1 MHNPIE
7 TIRIDQR
14 NKNLLVQIKRK
25 TKIQNWNTICR
36 WAFIYSLKMEGKPNT
51 LETKAENAV
60 EMTWKVFSGTYNN
73 LIWGL
78 LKARVLDD
86 GLPLDEE
93 TLKIQFK
100 LHLYRGIQALSNFD
114 YEDYGFSFLNNS
126 TIKII
131 N

>member
-14 NKNLLVQIKRK
+14 NKNLLIQIKRK

-36 WAFIYSLKMEGKPNT
+36 WAFLYSLQMEGKPNT

-60 EMTWKVFSGTYNN
+60 EMTWKVFSGTYSN

-78 LKARVLDD
+78 LKARVLNDS
-86 GLPLDEE
+86 LPLEE
-93 TLKIQFK
+93 DILKTQFK

-114 YEDYGFSFLNNS
+114 YDDFTFSLIDRKM
-126 TIKII
+126 IKF
-131 N
+131 